1 MARRRR
7 ARNAADERA
16 TDPCA
21 PPMRYWRVEV
31 LDARNGRHLDLGWRP
46 LRAATGRE
54 AEAAATAIAR
64 LAGRVPAATD
74 ASARA
79 ELID

>member
-31 LDARNGRHLDLGWRP
+31 LDAGHGRHHHRVEPVG
-46 LRAATGRE
+46 AATGRE

>member
-31 LDARNGRHLDLGWRP
+31 LDARNGRHLDLVTP